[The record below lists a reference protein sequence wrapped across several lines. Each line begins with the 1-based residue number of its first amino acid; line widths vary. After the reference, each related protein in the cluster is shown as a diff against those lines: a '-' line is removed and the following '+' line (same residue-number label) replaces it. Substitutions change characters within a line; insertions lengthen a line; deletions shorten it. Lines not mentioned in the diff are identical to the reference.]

1 MQKQARDSQRRDA
14 WERLGWLWTVIY
26 YGALLFSG
34 VTALSDASLTA
45 NARSTATVLVIV
57 LALWHALLLWLGQDR
72 VWRNARLGLP
82 LLILA
87 VAVWYPL
94 LFVHPVFY
102 FMLAGLFPAI
112 YIYLKTSLAIALS
125 LVVAV
130 LAVLAQTG
138 GSLSLSNPIVW
149 IYAVSTGMAIFL
161 GVWISA
167 IIGQSIR
174 RRELIEQL
182 ESTRAQLAAA
192 ERREGAL
199 QERERLAREIHDR
212 LSQGFTSIVMHL
224 EAAEQALPD
233 DTETLRRHLN
243 RARDTARDSLR
254 EAREVVH
261 DLRPDLLAQQSLPQ
275 AVERVAN
282 RWSQETDIEVTAR
295 TTGDVIPLPP
305 GVDVTLL
312 RATQEA
318 LANARKHASATAVS
332 VTLSYIDDV
341 VVLDVQDDG
350 RGISNATP
358 SPHSSGFGL
367 KAMRERVEQLGG
379 TLLIESE
386 PGEGTTLVI
395 EIPISNKGED

>member
-1 MQKQARDSQRRDA
+1 MQQPTHDSQRRDA
-14 WERLGWLWTVIY
+14 WEQLGWLWTALY
-26 YGALLFSG
+26 YSALLFSG
-34 VTALSDASLTA
+34 ITALTDDSLTT
-45 NARSTATVLVIV
+45 NERVIVTVLVV
-57 LALWHALLLWLGQDR
+57 FLALWYALLLWLGQDR
-72 VWRNARLGLP
+72 IWRNARLGLP

-87 VAVWYPL
+87 VAAWYPL
-94 LFVHPVFY
+94 VFVHPIFY
-102 FMLAGLFPAI
+102 FMLGGLFPAI
-112 YIYLKTSLAIALS
+112 YIYLKTSLAIVFS
-125 LVVAV
+125 LVVVV

-138 GSLSLSNPIVW
+138 GSLSLNNPVVW

-174 RRELIEQL
+174 RRQLIEQL

-233 DTETLRRHLN
+233 DLPTMRRHLD
-243 RARDTARDSLR
+243 RARETARDSLQ

-275 AVERVAN
+275 AIERVAK
-282 RWSQETDIEVTAR
+282 RWSQETDIDVATT
-295 TTGDVIPLPP
+295 TTGDVIPLSP

-318 LANARKHASATAVS
+318 LANARKHAKATAVS

-341 VVLDVQDDG
+341 VVLDVQDNG
-350 RGISNATP
+350 RGVSNATP
-358 SPHSSGFGL
+358 SPLSSGFGL
-367 KAMRERVEQLGG
+367 TAMRERVEQLGG

-395 EIPISNKGED
+395 EIPISDKGED

>member
-1 MQKQARDSQRRDA
+1 MQQQAHDGQRRDA

-34 VTALSDASLTA
+34 ISALTDGSLTT
-45 NARSTATVLVIV
+45 NERATVIVLVV
-57 LALWHALLLWLGQDR
+57 ALALWHALLVWLGQHR
-72 VWRNARLGLP
+72 VWRNVRLSLP

-94 LFVHPVFY
+94 VFVHPIFY

-112 YIYLKTSLAIALS
+112 YIYLKTPLAIALS

-149 IYAVSTGMAIFL
+149 IYAVSTGMAVFL

-174 RRELIEQL
+174 RRELIKQL
-182 ESTRAQLAAA
+182 ESTREQLAAA

-233 DTETLRRHLN
+233 DLPTMRRHLD
-243 RARDTARDSLR
+243 RARETARDSLR

-261 DLRPDLLAQQSLPQ
+261 DLRP
-275 AVERVAN
+275 
-282 RWSQETDIEVTAR
+282 
-295 TTGDVIPLPP
+295 
-305 GVDVTLL
+305 
-312 RATQEA
+312 
-318 LANARKHASATAVS
+318 
-332 VTLSYIDDV
+332 
-341 VVLDVQDDG
+341 
-350 RGISNATP
+350 
-358 SPHSSGFGL
+358 
-367 KAMRERVEQLGG
+367 
-379 TLLIESE
+379 
-386 PGEGTTLVI
+386 
-395 EIPISNKGED
+395 